1 MLDLDA
7 SRKER
12 AGARAAQQEGRGA
25 TLPVRWGGAVI
36 AELDAELPL
45 DVFAP
50 LATLNVDIGLLL
62 RLAFDA
68 MRSATTADA
77 VKSLDGL
84 VDVFA
89 ANPQLIPDTIGAV
102 EEVARRLLGDDGYA
116 AFIAGRPSNYDIAA
130 LCRGV
135 ADWYGVSLGEPSA
148 STGRSLPTGKTPST
162 TSNGSTAST
171 SAASGAGPDSPDS

>member
-7 SRKER
+7 SRKQR
-12 AGARAAQQEGRGA
+12 AATRAQQEGRGD
-25 TLPVRWGGAVI
+25 TLPIRWQGATI

-62 RLAFDA
+62 RLAFDT
-68 MRSATTADA
+68 MRASTNADA

-89 ANPQLIPDTIGAV
+89 ANPRLIPDTIGAV
-102 EEVARRLLGDDGYA
+102 EEVARRLLGDGGWA
-116 AFIAGRPSNYDIAA
+116 AFVAGRPTNYDIAA
-130 LCRGV
+130 LSRGV
-135 ADWYGVSLGEPSA
+135 ADWYGVSLGESSA
-148 STGRSLPTGKTPST
+148 STGPSLPTGTTPSP
-162 TSNGSTAST
+162 TSNGITAST
-171 SAASGAGPDSPDS
+171 SEGSGPGPDSPGS